1 MACAAVVGKHLRFDF
16 NLVGMSPLE
25 NCSGATIE
33 DSLVMMCDKCGPFDS
48 AGEEKSGMECE
59 IRGIG
64 DGDPSPPL
72 QPLPVR
78 VRKCGPDF

>member
-1 MACAAVVGKHLRFDF
+1 
-16 NLVGMSPLE
+16 
-25 NCSGATIE
+25 
-33 DSLVMMCDKCGPFDS
+33 MMCDKCGPFDS

-59 IRGIG
+59 IRGVG